1 MQVRVFSF
9 FLMLGMSSC
18 GSLGSKDLGDFYYKR
33 DMLITVDGVSYEGV
47 AVLPEK
53 PVGNYKFTIEPRK
66 QVDLFTVSTCAKIQS
81 KEEAWKGVFT
91 KIDTG
96 FWDRIISDKK
106 KISFE
111 YSRSDLE
118 RSIGFCRMYLE
129 GLEKSEGLHSWGY
142 IDFQDNKS
150 TLPAWISCN
159 DKTYKS
165 PGVSACQ
172 IRKDM
177 WMAVTFE
184 ENVKMKSSCNDSW
197 EGKRYEFQIHPKE
210 CIYRFI
216 GESGR
221 VHRLVTLGW
230 EQQLNRN

>member
-1 MQVRVFSF
+1 MQAKILNLFILVC
-9 FLMLGMSSC
+9 LPSC
-18 GSLGSKDLGDFYYKR
+18 GSLGPKELGDYYYKR
-33 DMLITVDGVSYEGV
+33 DMLITVDGFAYEGV

-53 PVGNYKFTIEPRK
+53 PVGSYKFTIEPRK

-118 RSIGFCRMYLE
+118 RSIGFCRMFLE
-129 GLEKSEGLHSWGY
+129 GLNKDDGLHSWGY
-142 IDFQDNKS
+142 IDFQDNK
-150 TLPAWISCN
+150 TILPAYVSCN

-165 PGVSACQ
+165 QGVSACQ
-172 IRKDM
+172 LRADM
-177 WMAVTFE
+177 WMAITFE
-184 ENVKMKSSCNDSW
+184 ENTKMNSTCNDSG
-197 EGKRYEFQIHPKE
+197 EGKRFEFQIHPKE
-210 CIYRFI
+210 CIYRFV
-216 GESGR
+216 GESKR
-221 VHRLVTLGW
+221 IHRLVTLGW